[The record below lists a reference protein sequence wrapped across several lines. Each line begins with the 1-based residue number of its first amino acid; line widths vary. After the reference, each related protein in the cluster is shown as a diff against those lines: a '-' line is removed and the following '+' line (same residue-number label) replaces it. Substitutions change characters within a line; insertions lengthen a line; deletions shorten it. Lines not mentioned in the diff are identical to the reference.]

1 VRLALLERGFVGFA
15 MLVGACEPPPAT
27 ARGPSP
33 VPDSREP
40 VFASPRSKTV
50 YERGV
55 SGLAALDA
63 LRGTAMTASFA
74 TDLGFRCAGLRD
86 QQKSLAGEQDPL
98 VLRLVSRIDKTCNF
112 DVPLASAL
120 FELERI
126 DNKRS
131 TDPGAD
137 LKSECAGLR
146 LAIGDFGS
154 RYLENPKVV
163 DVIGRDLTDCGAPAD
178 TIRVVRP
185 TR

>member
-1 VRLALLERGFVGFA
+1 
-15 MLVGACEPPPAT
+15 MLVGACEPPPAPPQ
-27 ARGPSP
+27 GPSS
-33 VPDSREP
+33 VPDQREP
-40 VFASPRSKTV
+40 VFATPRSKAV

-55 SGLAALDA
+55 NGLAALDA
-63 LRGTAMTASFA
+63 QRGTAMTASFA

-86 QQKSLAGEQDPL
+86 QQKMLASEQDPL
-98 VLRLVSRIDKTCNF
+98 ALRLVSRIDKTCNF

-120 FELERI
+120 FEIERI
-126 DNKRS
+126 DHKRAS
-131 TDPGAD
+131 DPGAE

-163 DVIGRDLTDCGAPAD
+163 DVIGKDLGYCGAPAD

-185 TR
+185 TP